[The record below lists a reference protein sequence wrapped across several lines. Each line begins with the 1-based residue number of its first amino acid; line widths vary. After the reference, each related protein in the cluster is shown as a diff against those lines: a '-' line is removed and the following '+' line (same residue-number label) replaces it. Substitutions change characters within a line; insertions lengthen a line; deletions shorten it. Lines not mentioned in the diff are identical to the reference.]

1 MEDINHQDNEVV
13 TDESSDIDENDSD
26 IEIEYDD
33 DEEEVEL
40 NESTLQKLKENDP
53 SITFLSVELNCDDS
67 GNCYFNSVDWKEDGG
82 CISNNTQLKTI
93 DISHFGKCL
102 GRPYVQPYVWGEEGH
117 NLPTKQQLQWTIA
130 CKIATAFRRIANCAN
145 CELRIALHFA

>member
-53 SITFLSVELNCDDS
+53 SITFLSIELNCDDS
-67 GNCYFNSVDWKEDGG
+67 GNCYFNSVDWKVDGDS
-82 CISNNTQLKTI
+82 ISNNTHLESLVLEFSDNSQQYTL
-93 DISHFGKCL
+93 
-102 GRPYVQPYVWGEEGH
+102 GEEGV
-117 NLPTKQQLQWTIA
+117 NLPTKEKLQDVFSCIYW
-130 CKIATAFRRIANCAN
+130 NCSIKDIR
-145 CELRIALHFA
+145 LRSIGINDEFGGRWEFN